1 MEFRKKTLNQIRK
14 AVFPVAG
21 MGTRFLPATKASPKE
36 MLPIVDK
43 PLIQY
48 AVEEAV
54 QAGITELVFITGR
67 GKRAIEDHFDEANEI
82 EAELQAKGKQELLK
96 SVRNIIPKHASCT
109 YVRQPR
115 ALGLGHAVLCAAN
128 VIGEE
133 SFAVILADDLID
145 AKPSAIQQMVKVYRV
160 HQCSILGV
168 QKVPRQ
174 DTSQYGIVKST
185 MLEAPKLHVI
195 TGIVE
200 KPKPSK
206 APSTLGVVGR
216 YILTPRIFNHL
227 RKVKPGAGGEIQ
239 LTDGIASL
247 LNEEKALAFE
257 FAGTRY
263 DCGSKLGYLKATMAF
278 AAKHPEV
285 GKEFSAYLSSLGC
298 RLPKS
303 GRV

>member
-1 MEFRKKTLNQIRK
+1 MVFKRKNVNQIRK

-36 MLPIVDK
+36 MMPVVDR

-48 AVEEAV
+48 AVEEAA

-67 GKRAIEDHFDEANEI
+67 GKRAIKDHFDKTTEI
-82 EAELQAKGKQELLK
+82 EEELQARGKRELLK
-96 SVRNIIPKHASCT
+96 SVQDIIPKQASCT
-109 YVRQPR
+109 YVRQPL

-128 VIGEE
+128 VIGDEP
-133 SFAVILADDLID
+133 FAVILADDLID
-145 AKPSAIQQMVKVYRV
+145 AKPSAIQQMIKIYRV

-168 QKVPRQ
+168 QKITRQ
-174 DTSQYGIVKST
+174 ETSQYGIVKSRV
-185 MLEAPKLHVI
+185 LAPKIHAI

-200 KPKPSK
+200 KPKPSE

-216 YILTPRIFNHL
+216 YILTPRIFHHL

-247 LNEEKALAFE
+247 LKEEKALAFE
-257 FAGTRY
+257 FDGTRY
-263 DCGSKLGYLKATMAF
+263 DCGSKLGYLKATMVF

-298 RLPKS
+298 RLPKP